1 MLVLQAE
8 VNKYGRLHS
17 AELNEVAAECGR
29 ITSFSASLP
38 PTGTTMKTQNCSAY
52 SGGKNSAFSIS
63 LESSW
68 QTRNTPL
75 KLSSE
80 SMHPVVWAYVCVF
93 FFFWGVSLEGFEWQ
107 SLHLMTEHRRPGAQ
121 RWSPR
126 LHPQHVV
133 SFFWSWPPRAA
144 APWWN
149 NRVGRGGEEE
159 SDDTEQHLR
168 KSAPGLCFILRP
180 DETLR
185 LLSSLPPLLSGGEHF
200 KPSSTKL

>member
-149 NRVGRGGEEE
+149 NRVGRGGWGGKRWHRAALKKI
-159 SDDTEQHLR
+159 STWPLFY
-168 KSAPGLCFILRP
+168 S
-180 DETLR
+180 
-185 LLSSLPPLLSGGEHF
+185 PPWWNSPSPLVS
-200 KPSSTKL
+200 PSSVVRGRAL